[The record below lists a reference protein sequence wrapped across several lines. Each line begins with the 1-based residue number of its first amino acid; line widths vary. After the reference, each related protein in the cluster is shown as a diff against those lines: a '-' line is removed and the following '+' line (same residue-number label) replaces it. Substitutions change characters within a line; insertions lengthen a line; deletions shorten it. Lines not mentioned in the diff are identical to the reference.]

1 MMGNI
6 TKLLKENEH
15 LKRQNKAQQT
25 ALQKVRRELERIK
38 NDEDAAVAQLTQLIY
53 SYIGAIALRD
63 GQVFISSE
71 DIKKVISEYDM
82 ELSVEENGY
91 IFKLVPKRKEEADG

>member
-1 MMGNI
+1 MGNI

-25 ALQKVRRELERIK
+25 ALQKARRELERIK

-82 ELSVEENGY
+82 ELSIEEDGY
-91 IFKLVPKRKEEADG
+91 TFKLVPKRKEEADG